1 MLQWYR
7 CVGYGKLGAGTD
19 LDARPERNTFDF
31 SRVLG
36 AGDMNQWLTS

>member
-7 CVGYGKLGAGTD
+7 CVGYGKLGAGT
-19 LDARPERNTFDF
+19 ARPERNTFGF